1 MPKFTIVERREGPAR
16 PVAAAR
22 GRCYYAAM
30 GKAVYAGTF
39 DPVTFGHIDIVHRAA
54 EVFDHLVVTTTDNLN
69 KTPFFELDERL
80 ALLRTVLDNA
90 PGIEITPFSGL
101 LVDFARSI
109 GAKVLV
115 RGLRAAAD
123 FDYEFEMGL
132 MNRELAP
139 EIETVFFVTRPQ
151 YMFVSSK
158 LVREIARKGGDIGSF
173 VPPAVQNA
181 IISKLGRRGTGT

>member
-1 MPKFTIVERREGPAR
+1 
-16 PVAAAR
+16 
-22 GRCYYAAM
+22 M
-30 GKAVYAGTF
+30 GKAIYAGTF
-39 DPVTFGHIDIVHRAA
+39 DPVTFGHIDIVDRAA
-54 EVFDHLVVTTTDNLN
+54 EVFDHLIVTTTNNLN
-69 KTPFFELDERL
+69 KTPFFDLDERIDLLKRVL
-80 ALLRTVLDNA
+80 ADK

-101 LVDFARSI
+101 LVDFARST

-158 LVREIARKGGDIGSF
+158 LVREVAHKGGDIGLF

-181 IISKLGRRGTGT
+181 IISKLAGRGTGV

>member
-1 MPKFTIVERREGPAR
+1 
-16 PVAAAR
+16 
-22 GRCYYAAM
+22 M

-39 DPVTFGHIDIVHRAA
+39 DPVTFGHIDIVHRAV
-54 EVFDHLVVTTTDNLN
+54 EVFEPLVVTTTNNLN
-69 KTPFFELDERL
+69 KTPLFSLEERIEQL
-80 ALLRTVLDNA
+80 HTVLDGT
-90 PGIEITPFSGL
+90 PRIEITPFSGL
-101 LVDFARSI
+101 LVDFARQI

-158 LVREIARKGGDIGSF
+158 LVREIARKGGDISSF
-173 VPPAVQNA
+173 VPSTVQNA
-181 IISKLGRRGTGT
+181 IMSKLSRPGTGL

>member
-1 MPKFTIVERREGPAR
+1 
-16 PVAAAR
+16 
-22 GRCYYAAM
+22 M

-39 DPVTFGHIDIVHRAA
+39 DPVTFGHIDIVNRAA
-54 EVFDHLVVTTTDNLN
+54 EVFDHLVVTTTNNLN
-69 KTPFFELDERL
+69 KTPLFSLEERIEQL
-80 ALLRTVLDNA
+80 HTVLDGT
-90 PGIEITPFSGL
+90 PRIEITPFNGL
-101 LVDFARSI
+101 LVDFARQI

-158 LVREIARKGGDIGSF
+158 LVREIARKGGDISSF

-181 IISKLGRRGTGT
+181 IMSKLSRPGTGP